1 MIRNDKELEISRE
14 NLREFLSTIEKI
26 EKEKSL
32 SALSSRKQEIY
43 RNALCG
49 EVESLTTQIK
59 EYEEL
64 KKGNINAIKLHDA
77 TELPIILIK
86 YRIAKGLTESSLADR
101 LGIEESELIEHE
113 ENLFA
118 DANPELIKK
127 IVHILEVEVPPTLDE
142 MFSKSCK
149 QITNNLRKVTG
160 EALVDRLLPYELRD
174 GYNLVEG
181 YLKLFS
187 TVKRIFNEQSN
198 GILLGRNIDYSPLV
212 DARYKVPRGSKPQ
225 NIYMYTSY
233 AYHIAKEISKV
244 VSLPQQELPTDP
256 VKFKKGVIGNYG
268 EFNLETCTKYI
279 WDLGIPVIPLKIKG
293 GFHGA
298 CWRFNGQNVII
309 LKQQSTSNSR
319 WLFDLLHEYWH
330 TTQDTHLTERNVV
343 DLTETLSTHNE
354 DQEEID
360 ANEFAKSV
368 IFDGKCE
375 ELFDECYE
383 QSHGRIKNMKS
394 AVIRVA
400 TSHNI
405 DAGSLANYVAFKLS
419 KMEVQWWGAAQNIQ
433 VKSDPFTTTSA
444 ILEERIDIDEV
455 DDSLNKEI
463 LQTALLA
470 I

>member
-1 MIRNDKELEISRE
+1 MIRNDKELEISRA
-14 NLREFLSTIEKI
+14 NLTEFLSTIEKI
-26 EKEKSL
+26 EKENSL

-43 RNALCG
+43 LNALYG
-49 EVESLTTQIK
+49 EVESLNTQIK

-64 KKGNINAIKLHDA
+64 KKGNINAIKLYDA

-86 YRIAKGLTESSLADR
+86 YRISKGLTESSLANR

-127 IVHILEVEVPPTLDE
+127 IIHILEVEVPPTLDE
-142 MFSKSCK
+142 MLSKSCK
-149 QITNNLRKVTG
+149 QITSNLKKVT
-160 EALVDRLLPYELRD
+160 EDLFNRLLPYELRD
-174 GYNLVEG
+174 EYNLVDG

-187 TVKRIFNEQSN
+187 TVKRIFNDQSN
-198 GILLGRNIDYSPLV
+198 GILLGSNIDYSPLV
-212 DARYKVPRGSKPQ
+212 DARYKVPRGSQPQ
-225 NIYMYTSY
+225 KIYMYTSY

-244 VSLPQQELPTDP
+244 ASLPQQELPTDP
-256 VKFKKGVIGNYG
+256 VKFKKEVIRKYG
-268 EFNLETCTKYI
+268 EFNLESCTNYI
-279 WDLGIPVIPLKIKG
+279 WDLGIPIIPLKIKG

-298 CWRFNGQNVII
+298 CWRFDGRNVII

-330 TTQDTHLTERNVV
+330 ATQDTHLKERNVI

-360 ANEFAKSV
+360 ANDFAKNV

-394 AVIRVA
+394 AVVRVA

-405 DAGSLANYVAFKLS
+405 DAGSLANYVAFELS
-419 KMEVQWWGAAQNIQ
+419 KMEVKWWGAAQNIQ
-433 VKSDPFTTTSA
+433 VKGDPFTTTSA

-455 DDSLNKEI
+455 DDSLDKEI